1 MEVTETKVEG
11 LSRTY
16 QVRVTASELQQK
28 LDARIAEMQPRM
40 NLKGFRPGKVPASHI
55 KKMFGKS
62 IMGEMIEAL
71 VQETN
76 QKAIEDADVR
86 PASQPDMK
94 LDSEME
100 QVLDGAADLTYE
112 LNLDVMPDFEP
123 ADPAELEIDRPVSEI
138 PDEELEEALTNL
150 AEQNQKFEPRG
161 KTAKARDGDA
171 VVIDYLGKIDG
182 EAFEG
187 GAAEDATIVLG
198 QGRFIPGFEEQL
210 VGAKAGQEPE
220 LNVTFPEDYPA
231 ENLAGKEAVFE
242 VKVKEIR
249 APEIPEIDDEFATG
263 LGLEDLEQLKGMMT
277 SQLEGRYSQASRA
290 KAKRK
295 LLDILDEKHDFDLP
309 AGMVDQEFNQIWAQ
323 VEQEKEAGR
332 LDEEESKKSDDELK
346 ADYRKIAERRVRLG
360 LVLAEM
366 GRKADVQIS
375 EQDVQQALI
384 AEARRY
390 PGQEREVMEF
400 FQKNT
405 NAMAQLRAPIYEEKV
420 VDFILT
426 EAKVTDVT
434 VDKEE
439 LFAED
444 DAPDFD

>member
-11 LSRTY
+11 LSRSY

-28 LDARIAEMQPRM
+28 LDARIKEMQPQM

-62 IMGEMIEAL
+62 IMGEMIEKL

-86 PASQPDMK
+86 PASEPAVK
-94 LDSEME
+94 LEGEMDK
-100 QVLDGAADLTYE
+100 VLDGEADLSYE
-112 LNLDVMPDFEP
+112 LNLDIMPDFEP
-123 ADPAELEIDRPVSEI
+123 VDPAGLEVERPVAEV
-138 PDEELEEALTNL
+138 PEEELEEALSKL
-150 AEQNQKFEPRG
+150 AENNQKFEPRG

-171 VVIDYLGKIDG
+171 VVLDYLGKIDG
-182 EAFEG
+182 EPFEG

-210 VGAKAGQEPE
+210 VGVKTNEEKE
-220 LNVTFPEDYPA
+220 LNVSFPEDYPA
-231 ENLAGKEAVFE
+231 PDLAGKEAVFE
-242 VKVKEIR
+242 VKVKEVR
-249 APEIPEIDDEFATG
+249 KPETPEIDDEFAKG
-263 LGLEDLEQLKGMMT
+263 LGLEGLDQLKEMMT
-277 SQLEGRYSQASRA
+277 GQLEGNYTQASRA

-295 LLDILDEKHDFDLP
+295 LLDILDEKHEFDLP
-309 AGMVDQEFNQIWAQ
+309 PGMVEQEFNQIWAQ

-332 LDEEESKKSDDELK
+332 LDEEEAAKSEDELK
-346 ADYRKIAERRVRLG
+346 SDYRKIAERRVRLG
-360 LVLAEM
+360 LVLAEI
-366 GRKADVQIS
+366 GRKAEVQIS
-375 EQDVQQALI
+375 EQEVQQALI

-390 PGQEREVMEF
+390 PGQEREVVEF
-400 FQKNT
+400 FQKNPS
-405 NAMAQLRAPIYEEKV
+405 AMAQLRAPIYEEKV
-420 VDFILT
+420 VDHILET
-426 EAKVTDVT
+426 ATVTDVT

-444 DAPDFD
+444 EAPEFA